1 MIGVFRSAA
10 ESIQTQATFKFKFER
25 FGLNLRLVA
34 KQAVN
39 LQNFIAQSRVNLLGL
54 NFTRYRADRAF
65 ARSIE
70 LPHDQ
75 ALARALKQAVKI
87 IQQEIFF
94 LCRTLVIR
102 LDGFVVGLFHKA
114 LFA

>member
-1 MIGVFRSAA
+1 MGVFRSTA
-10 ESIQTQATFKFKFER
+10 ESIQTQAAFKFKFER

-39 LQNFIAQSRVNLLGL
+39 LQNFIAEPRAKFTDL

-94 LCRTLVIR
+94 LRRTLVIR